1 MSIIQV
7 ILKFLFVCDLENT
20 FFRVLT
26 YPYQLGGG
34 LNAINRVFHTP
45 STWAT
50 ENFVAKYLFK
60 FSVIS
65 NQSTFFLCFGD
76 KDWAFLSLHS
86 EIMKIVFSYVIS
98 W

>member
-1 MSIIQV
+1 M
-7 ILKFLFVCDLENT
+7 ENT

-26 YPYQLGGG
+26 YPYQLGGD
-34 LNAINRVFHTP
+34 LNAINWVFRTP
-45 STWAT
+45 SKRAT

-60 FSVIS
+60 FSVIP
-65 NQSTFFLCFGD
+65 NQSTFLLCLSD
-76 KDWAFLSLHS
+76 KDWAFLSLYS